1 MENQNNKQDVDIGG
15 LKTDIGWLK
24 EELACIKQQVFND
37 LPHQIQDTKN
47 RLFYGFMIGIASV
60 IITQIILKLFV

>member
-1 MENQNNKQDVDIGG
+1 MSSDNKQDKEISGMRTDIEW
-15 LKTDIGWLK
+15 LKTGLGEIRT
-24 EELACIKQQVFND
+24 QVFND
-37 LPHQIQDTKN
+37 LPHQIQDIKN

>member
-1 MENQNNKQDVDIGG
+1 MSSDNKQDIEISEMR
-15 LKTDIGWLK
+15 TNICWLK
-24 EELACIKQQVFND
+24 RELGDIKKQVFND
-37 LPHQIQDTKN
+37 LPHQIQDIKN

>member
-24 EELACIKQQVFND
+24 EELACVRQQVFND
-37 LPHQIQDTKN
+37 LPHQIQDIKN